1 MSDYTQYVAP
11 LGGDL
16 PSGPNLEYDPRFQQ
30 FERTLQGK
38 AEQRIGDKVNSAEPP
53 DWGEVRQQAETLLG
67 VTRDLRIAVPL
78 CLATLHIDGFTGFS
92 QGLALVQGLLEQQWD
107 SIHPQLDAE
116 DNNDPTT
123 RVNSLLALAA
133 AEPMLKALREAPVVR
148 SKALGRRFSL
158 RDFRVAAG
166 KIKPGALEKD
176 PAQSAQIDGAF
187 QEDELESLRASAQ
200 SVAAALDHVAA
211 LDRIL
216 VEKVADRAP
225 DLMPL
230 RADLA
235 ELNKILQDRVGA
247 RSGISVGAAGGAGA
261 GDGDASGNPSGGI
274 DGLRTRDDVV
284 RLLDRVCDYYRRHEP
299 SSPVPLLLERA
310 KRLVAMDFLQIVRDL
325 TPAGVSEAELIAGVE
340 KK

>member
-1 MSDYTQYVAP
+1 MSNLAQFAAP

-16 PSGPNLEYDPRFQQ
+16 PSGPNLEYDPRFQL

-38 AEQRIGDKVNSAEPP
+38 PEQRIGDKVNPAEAP

-67 VTRDLRIAVPL
+67 ITRDLRVVVPL
-78 CLATLHIDGFTGFS
+78 CLANLHIDGFAGFS
-92 QGLALVQGLLEQQWD
+92 EGLALVQELLEQQWD
-107 SIHPQLDAE
+107 AVHPQLDAD

-133 AEPMLKALREAPVVR
+133 ADPMLRTLREIPVVR
-148 SKALGRRFSL
+148 SKALGRRFGL

-166 KIKPGALEKD
+166 KIKPSVSEKD
-176 PAQSAQIDGAF
+176 PAQPAQIDGAF
-187 QEDELESLRASAQ
+187 QEDALTDLRATAQ
-200 SVAAALDHVAA
+200 SVAAALDHLAA
-211 LDRIL
+211 IDRIM

-235 ELNKILQDRVGA
+235 ELHKVLQDRLGA
-247 RSGISVGAAGGAGA
+247 RSGDSTVDGAGEAAG
-261 GDGDASGNPSGGI
+261 ASGPPLAGI
-274 DGLRTRDDVV
+274 GDLRSRDDVV
-284 RLLDRVCDYYRRHEP
+284 RLLDRVCDYYRRQEP

-310 KRLVAMDFLQIVRDL
+310 KRLVPMDFLQIVRDL
-325 TPAGVSEAELIAGVE
+325 TPSGASEAELIAGVE